1 MSFKTGLVPVKAHE
15 FAFYCQ
21 EYLDWM
27 LKSIDERIETEIQ
40 KEMSEGISIF
50 GKRFFVVDREKAIKN
65 LGADR
70 WNDYNFLKIRRK
82 YGDDIIAMKSLISSS
97 EFAVDG
103 IMYVPPEIVDL
114 VHRNTEDR

>member
-1 MSFKTGLVPVKAHE
+1 MSFKTGLVSVKAHD

-27 LKSIDERIETEIQ
+27 LNSIDEQIETEIQ
-40 KEMSEGISIF
+40 KEMSDGISIF

-65 LGADR
+65 LASDR
-70 WNDYNFLKIRRK
+70 WSNYNVLKIHRK
-82 YGDDIIAMKSLISSS
+82 YGDIIIEMKSLISSS
-97 EFAVDG
+97 EFAIDG

-114 VHRNTEDR
+114 VHRNTEDW